1 MKRFLAGLCALAA
14 MAIPAMAQQFD
25 GVWYARQQQASGVGE
40 YQLTIVQGTYALTS
54 VLTTPQGYQYQ
65 SYQSGSAEF
74 IAPETLR
81 LMVFD
86 WQPREYNG
94 VPMSMPPNSNLRL
107 LGFDGQTMT
116 LLDNVCAMSAPPEAC
131 ATTYRRMQ

>member
-1 MKRFLAGLCALAA
+1 MKRMVTGLWALAV
-14 MAIPAMAQQFD
+14 MAGPAVAQQFD
-25 GVWYARQQQASGVGE
+25 GVWYARQQQATGIGE
-40 YQLTIVQGTYALTS
+40 YQLTIVQGTYALTG

-65 SYQSGSAEF
+65 SYQSGTAEF

-94 VPMSMPPNSNLRL
+94 VPMSMPPNSNLRV
-107 LGFDGQTMT
+107 LGFDGQTLT
-116 LLDNVCAMSAPPEAC
+116 VLDNVCAMSAPAQSC
-131 ATTYRRMQ
+131 ATTYQRMQ